1 MKKTQLY
8 RLVFLAMLPALVL
21 TSCRFEDD
29 DYFDESAAL
38 RIEHKAEEMRN
49 VLCFIIVTLLHF

>member
-1 MKKTQLY
+1 MKKIQLY

-29 DYFDESAAL
+29 DYFNESAAL
-38 RIEHKAEEMRN
+38 RIEHQGEAVKN
-49 VLCFIIVTLLHF
+49 LLVGAPTAG